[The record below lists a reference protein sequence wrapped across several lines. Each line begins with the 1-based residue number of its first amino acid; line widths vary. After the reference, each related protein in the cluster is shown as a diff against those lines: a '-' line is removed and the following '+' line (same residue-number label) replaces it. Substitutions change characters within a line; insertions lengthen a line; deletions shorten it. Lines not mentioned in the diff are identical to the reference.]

1 MVTHGTISQL
11 DVRETDKNDYY
22 QSSPFSGPIGSP
34 AGRTVKNQEGE
45 KENKKRDGQTVGQ

>member
-11 DVRETDKNDYY
+11 DVRETDKNDDY

-34 AGRTVKNQEGE
+34 AGRTVKNQGEE
-45 KENKKRDGQTVGQ
+45 KENKKRDGQTVGP